1 MKKWLLSIAAVVLSL
16 SMSLSTFGATGTI
29 VNGKTMVPV
38 RGVFEQLGFQVYWE
52 GSTGTAY
59 IVDDDISIEIT
70 KGESIFYVNGS
81 TVYPDVPQQVI
92 GGSLYIPLR
101 AIADSIGADIS
112 WNAEDKMAH
121 ISYEGNDV
129 YVNCKPQEV
138 SLQSQ
143 VPSYYI
149 YPAGEYSARGYRF
162 SVNMYS
168 SYDDDGSVGVIY
180 TNDSNSNRG
189 YMYNVGTNIYKISGG
204 TLNGCRIGF
213 TSNKMIVTGNS
224 SLNGNYAKTATYEM
238 P

>member
-1 MKKWLLSIAAVVLSL
+1 MAKGFIERECDWYEKMVVKYCCCSTIIKYELIYIWCNRNYSKWKDY
-16 SMSLSTFGATGTI
+16 GASKRCIWTAW
-29 VNGKTMVPV
+29 
-38 RGVFEQLGFQVYWE
+38 FQVYWE

-149 YPAGEYSARGYRF
+149 YPAGEYSAKGLQ
-162 SVNMYS
+162 
-168 SYDDDGSVGVIY
+168 I
-180 TNDSNSNRG
+180 
-189 YMYNVGTNIYKISGG
+189 
-204 TLNGCRIGF
+204 
-213 TSNKMIVTGNS
+213 
-224 SLNGNYAKTATYEM
+224 
-238 P
+238 